1 MLHFPVTGG
10 AVFFKRHYI
19 VKVAEDFGKEVSE
32 SDSLNYYFDLL
43 GQTIE
48 DNEHKCDLASEN
60 QPYDILNP
68 N

>member
-1 MLHFPVTGG
+1 M
-10 AVFFKRHYI
+10 
-19 VKVAEDFGKEVSE
+19 KVAEDFGKEVSE